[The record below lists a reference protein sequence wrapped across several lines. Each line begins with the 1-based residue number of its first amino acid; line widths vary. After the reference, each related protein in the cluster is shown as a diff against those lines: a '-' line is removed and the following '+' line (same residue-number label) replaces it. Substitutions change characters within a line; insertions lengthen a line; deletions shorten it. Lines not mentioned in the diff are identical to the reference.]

1 MNLNRRFAMRNLCG
15 AVILLACLGKGCCTE
30 SPRIEPNYPTEI
42 SGWEQRHERGLLIRG
57 TLLLKKNQTTNN
69 RELQIRLI
77 DVIGG
82 NQCVEAGDERH
93 QPRVTLEF
101 VRLRDGKVLCEET
114 FSEKGS
120 RVFSGSRCGSN
131 LSEFGIFGIYVIA
144 VNVKDE
150 WVLFELRG

>member
-1 MNLNRRFAMRNLCG
+1 MRNVFG
-15 AVILLACLGKGCCTE
+15 AVILLACFMRDCCSE
-30 SPRIEPNYPTEI
+30 STRIEPSYPTEI
-42 SGWEQRHERGLLIRG
+42 PGWQQSHERGLTIRG
-57 TLLLKKNQTTNN
+57 TFLLRKNQSTDNG
-69 RELQIRLI
+69 ELQIKLI
-77 DVIGG
+77 EVIPG
-82 NQCVEAGDERH
+82 NQCVEAGDERY

-101 VRLRDGKVLCEET
+101 VRLPAGKVLCEET

-131 LSEFGIFGIYVIA
+131 LSEFGILGIYVIG